1 MKVTTFYRIL
11 LLVFFLGFGR
21 ATMATT
27 GFTQEM
33 GIVSDYG
40 ADTDS
45 HRNYGDIPTNTH
57 VLFHERNSEL
67 PSNSQLK
74 SHPGLLNLNKDK
86 GLYSLT
92 RKSFLLINSD
102 EHITVGLDSLTIIYP
117 FHTFL

>member
-1 MKVTTFYRIL
+1 
-11 LLVFFLGFGR
+11 
-21 ATMATT
+21 MATT

-74 SHPGLLNLNKDK
+74 SHPGLLNPNKDK
-86 GLYSLT
+86 GLYSLA
-92 RKSFLLINSD
+92 RKSFLPINSD